1 MTAARDQQRQAKSL
15 VRLRAVRMQSAAVAL
30 AEARAATAA
39 AERERADADAAAEV
53 ADSAMAQAHADLATD
68 PAEAERLLA
77 VVDRSHFR
85 RSVARSALNDARE
98 AERLCSEAEA
108 DRRKAMIVA
117 RARHDRLAEHA
128 GQALRR
134 WERRQEERVALDTLE
149 ARKS

>member
-134 WERRQEERVALDTLE
+134 WERRQEERIALDTLE